1 MNMNEKMFSF
11 AVAAIALLKPASG
24 AAISVMIGLNMK
36 KIKSFLKS
44 IPARG
49 WAAVLLCLALNC
61 SVYFG
66 TRLLPAGTVY
76 HDISSPIDHR
86 IPLVPPM
93 IVVYILAYC
102 TWGINYL
109 LIAREGGEIARRVF
123 TGAYVAKLICLVC
136 FLVFPTAMQRPEPT
150 GSDVFS
156 ALTRLIYRLDAPNNL
171 LPSIHCLESWLCWRG
186 LFGAKRVSR
195 GYKAFSLIF
204 ALLVFASTVLVRQ
217 HCLIDVPAG
226 VLVGE
231 IGLLASRLIWRKG
244 SAK

>member
-1 MNMNEKMFSF
+1 
-11 AVAAIALLKPASG
+11 
-24 AAISVMIGLNMK
+24 MIGLNMK
-36 KIKSFLKS
+36 KIRSFLKS

-49 WAAVLLCLALNC
+49 WAAVLLWLALNC

-66 TRLLPAGTVY
+66 TRLLPVGTVY
-76 HDISSPIDHR
+76 HDISMPIDHR

-93 IVVYILAYC
+93 IVVYVLAYF

-109 LIAREGGEIARRVF
+109 LIAREGGEVARRVF
-123 TGAYVAKLICLVC
+123 TGAYIAKLICLVC

-186 LFGAKRVSR
+186 LFGIKRVSR

-217 HCLIDVPAG
+217 HCLIDIPAG

>member
-1 MNMNEKMFSF
+1 
-11 AVAAIALLKPASG
+11 
-24 AAISVMIGLNMK
+24 MIGLNMK

-49 WAAVLLCLALNC
+49 WAAVLLWLALNC

-109 LIAREGGEIARRVF
+109 LIAREGGEIAKRVF
-123 TGAYVAKLICLVC
+123 TGAYIAKLICLVC
-136 FLVFPTAMQRPEPT
+136 YLAFPTAMVRPEPT
-150 GSDVFS
+150 GNDVFS

-217 HCLIDVPAG
+217 HCLIDIPAG

>member
-1 MNMNEKMFSF
+1 MRKLFSF
-11 AVAAIALLKPASG
+11 AVAAIALLNPAPG
-24 AAISVMIGLNMK
+24 AAISIMIGLNMK
-36 KIKSFLKS
+36 KIRSFLKS

-49 WAAVLLCLALNC
+49 WAAVLLWLALNC

-66 TRLLPAGTVY
+66 TRLLPVGTVY
-76 HDISSPIDHR
+76 HDISMPIDHR

-109 LIAREGGEIARRVF
+109 LIACEGGEIAKRAF
-123 TGAYVAKLICLVC
+123 TGAYIAILICLVC
-136 FLVFPTAMQRPEPT
+136 YLAFPTAMVRPEPT
-150 GSDVFS
+150 GGDVFS

-186 LFGAKRVSR
+186 LFGIKRVSR

-217 HCLIDVPAG
+217 HCLIDIPAG
-226 VLVGE
+226 VLAGE
-231 IGLLASRLIWRKG
+231 IGLLASRRIWRKG
-244 SAK
+244 SVK